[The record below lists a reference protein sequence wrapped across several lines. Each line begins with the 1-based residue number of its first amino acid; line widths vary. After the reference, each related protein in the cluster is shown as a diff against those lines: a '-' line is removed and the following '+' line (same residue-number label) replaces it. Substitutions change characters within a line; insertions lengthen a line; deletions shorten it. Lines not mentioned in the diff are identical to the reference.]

1 MYCLVSDTSH
11 PKNVDVT
18 KVARLYGAL
27 SRTNVFGW
35 QKTFSNG
42 AERIENEI
50 HCRKTSTLNFYDN
63 HSHSDIL
70 NEEGFVSQTDR
81 LEEF

>member
-11 PKNVDVT
+11 PKNVDAT
-18 KVARLYGAL
+18 KVARVYGAL
-27 SRTNVFGW
+27 SRRSVFGW

-50 HCRKTSTLNFYDN
+50 HCRKTSTLNFYGN

-70 NEEGFVSQTDR
+70 IEEDFVSQTDR
-81 LEEF
+81 EEF